1 MIDWKA
7 SIIGTIVL
15 TAVVWIVMA
24 LIRRFSR

>member
-15 TAVVWIVMA
+15 TAILWGIMW
-24 LIRRFSR
+24 LIRKMSR